1 MLFGRQGE
9 ILKTIDNIVTG
20 IEEILIVIMMAY
32 MTIMNFINVLGR
44 YVFSASFSFTEELTV
59 TVFVWVTMLGIA
71 IGFKRNVHL
80 GMSFVVDHCHGKV
93 KAALILLSGICSL
106 LFTAI
111 LLIYGIDMVQSQ
123 IEMGSTTP
131 VLGMPQYV
139 QGLAMPLCAVF
150 IAYHVIE
157 ITYRLTKA
165 ALTDENKDGGAA
177 L

>member
-1 MLFGRQGE
+1 
-9 ILKTIDNIVTG
+9 
-20 IEEILIVIMMAY
+20 
-32 MTIMNFINVLGR
+32 
-44 YVFSASFSFTEELTV
+44 
-59 TVFVWVTMLGIA
+59 
-71 IGFKRNVHL
+71 
-80 GMSFVVDHCHGKV
+80 
-93 KAALILLSGICSL
+93 
-106 LFTAI
+106 
-111 LLIYGIDMVQSQ
+111 
-123 IEMGSTTP
+123 MGSTTP

>member
-1 MLFGRQGE
+1 
-9 ILKTIDNIVTG
+9 LKIIDKIINH

-32 MTIMNFINVLGR
+32 MTIMNFLNVLAR
-44 YVFSASFSFTEELTV
+44 YVFAASFSFTEELTV

-80 GMSFVVDHCHGKV
+80 GMSFVVDHSHGKA
-93 KAALILLSGICSL
+93 KAALVLLSGVCSL

-111 LLIYGIDMVQSQ
+111 LLVYGAEMVQGQ

-131 VLGMPQYV
+131 VLGMPQYA
-139 QGLAMPLCAVF
+139 QGLAMPVCAIF
-150 IAYHVIE
+150 IGYHVIE
-157 ITYRLTKA
+157 ITYKLVKA
-165 ALTDENKDGGAA
+165 ALTEENKDGGAA